1 MVRRLTGLDTLLDLD
16 GEILVQDGGYW
27 VKIEARIV
35 GPTEGIPHG
44 VRYSLTL
51 HDSKGTRVL
60 GYDNSHAVNP
70 PKKGF
75 GGHRLEYD
83 HVHRHAKDKGIPYEY
98 SAADEL
104 LKDFFDDV
112 DKVLKEVL

>member
-1 MVRRLTGLDTLLDLD
+1 M
-16 GEILVQDGGYW
+16 
-27 VKIEARIV
+27 
-35 GPTEGIPHG
+35 
-44 VRYSLTL
+44 
-51 HDSKGTRVL
+51 
-60 GYDNSHAVNP
+60 NP